1 MNIALIGYRWSGKTT
16 VSAELAA
23 RIGWP
28 RVETD
33 RMVEECLGM
42 SIAEAAR
49 RLGWGV
55 FRSAEE
61 AVIAAQLQ
69 RDGVVLDLGGGAV
82 TDPATRA
89 RLRQSAWVVFLD
101 CSEEVLLA
109 RSQASYP
116 RPALT
121 ALSPG
126 EELHLKLEERR
137 PLYMSCADLVVDASR
152 GPLECAAAILANMPA
167 LKRGVARDGGQS
179 PEQGAHAL
187 APGRVHLQLTKEA
200 YR

>member
-16 VSAELAA
+16 VSRELAK
-23 RIGWP
+23 RLGWP
-28 RVETD
+28 RVESD

-42 SIAEAAR
+42 SIPEVAR

-61 AVIAAQLQ
+61 AVVAAQLQ
-69 RDGVVLDLGGGAV
+69 RDRVVLDLGGGAV
-82 TDPATRA
+82 TEPATRA

-101 CSEEVLLA
+101 CTNEVLLA
-109 RSQASYP
+109 RGKDSYP

-121 ALSPG
+121 ALSPR
-126 EELHLKLEERR
+126 EELRLKLEERR
-137 PLYMSCADLVVDASR
+137 PLYLSCADLVVDASCS
-152 GPLECAAAILANMPA
+152 PSECAVTILENMPVS
-167 LKRGVARDGGQS
+167 RGRDTS
-179 PEQGAHAL
+179 RA
-187 APGRVHLQLTKEA
+187 HLQPTKEA

>member
-1 MNIALIGYRWSGKTT
+1 MTCDEEAAVNIALIGYRWSGKTT
-16 VSAELAA
+16 LSVELAG

-28 RVETD
+28 RVESD

-55 FRSAEE
+55 FRAAEE
-61 AVIAAQLQ
+61 AVTAAQLQ
-69 RDGVVLDLGGGAV
+69 RDSIVLDLGGGAV

-89 RLRQSAWVVFLD
+89 RLRQGAWVVYLD

-109 RSQASYP
+109 RSKGSYP

-126 EELHLKLEERR
+126 DELRLKLEERR
-137 PLYMSCADLVVDASR
+137 PLYLSCADLVVDASR
-152 GPLECAAAILANMPA
+152 SPAECAAAILENMPA
-167 LKRGVARDGGQS
+167 AARGVERF
-179 PEQGAHAL
+179 
-187 APGRVHLQLTKEA
+187 HLQLTKEA
-200 YR
+200 YG

>member
-1 MNIALIGYRWSGKTT
+1 VNIALIGYRWSGKTT
-16 VSAELAA
+16 VSRELAE

-28 RVETD
+28 RVESD

-69 RDGVVLDLGGGAV
+69 RDRIVLDLGGGAV

-89 RLRQSAWVVFLD
+89 RLRQSAWVVLLD
-101 CSEEVLLA
+101 CSEEVLLT
-109 RSQASYP
+109 RSKSSYP

-121 ALSPG
+121 ALSPR
-126 EELHLKLEERR
+126 EELRLKLEERR
-137 PLYMSCADLVVDASR
+137 PLYLSCADLVVDASHS
-152 GPLECAAAILANMPA
+152 PSECAAAILANMPA
-167 LKRGVARDGGQS
+167 VRRSVERDGGQS
-179 PEQGAHAL
+179 PEQGAL
-187 APGRVHLQLTKEA
+187 VPGRAHLQLTKEA